1 MHRQR
6 PRSTEGA
13 PNGQSRFNAS
23 DPIGQ
28 TIRVRNRPFEI
39 IGVLGET
46 REIGIRMALGAK
58 RRDVLLQFLTE
69 AVVICVC
76 GGAIGVGIAYVGSV
90 AITKF
95 SPMEVG
101 ISMTGVAI
109 AFTFS
114 AVIGIFF
121 GFYPARRAAG
131 LKPVEALRYE

>member
-1 MHRQR
+1 MPR
-6 PRSTEGA
+6 PLRLS
-13 PNGQSRFNAS
+13 AS
-23 DPIGQ
+23 AILKDL
-28 TIRVRNRPFEI
+28 TLF
-39 IGVLGET
+39 VLGIGIMNIMLVSVTERT

-76 GGAIGVGIAYVGSV
+76 GGAIGVGIAYAGSV

-101 ISMTGVAI
+101 ISMTGIVI

>member
-1 MHRQR
+1 M
-6 PRSTEGA
+6 
-13 PNGQSRFNAS
+13 
-23 DPIGQ
+23 
-28 TIRVRNRPFEI
+28 
-39 IGVLGET
+39 
-46 REIGIRMALGAK
+46 
-58 RRDVLLQFLTE
+58 QFLTE

-101 ISMTGVAI
+101 ISMTGIAI